1 MKQGTGV
8 EKKMI
13 KSKIKYLI
21 QKQIKCQNDAMRLL
35 PDLVCADFSVSTVL
49 KNATVIKPTTGFKIH
64 HDVIFHHGDIISIS
78 GLGYSHWHD

>member
-35 PDLVCADFSVSTVL
+35 PDLVCADF
-49 KNATVIKPTTGFKIH
+49 NE
-64 HDVIFHHGDIISIS
+64 
-78 GLGYSHWHD
+78 GL